1 MNICVSNIEW
11 MRRILDTSVFLFRH
25 TTQPKRCWDAHNRA
39 RNRLEHT
46 TEQAVHTTEPTCFA
60 NKRCLRIAYI
70 GNLNISKSC
79 KYTSHIQNMFFKQ
92 YAPPTK
98 LSMSG
103 YCPLTLIGCLLFSF
117 EMRHTTEPRCS
128 VVCVYTAWLCAGRL
142 GGVEGHPWYN
152 SFGLNIAYPQ
162 TKSTGARSSRFN
174 VSKMMPGPRSLHWR

>member
-1 MNICVSNIEW
+1 
-11 MRRILDTSVFLFRH
+11 MRRIYYILQYFSFG
-25 TTQPKRCWDAHNRA
+25 TQPSLNGVDISAHNRA

-79 KYTSHIQNMFFKQ
+79 KCTSHTQHKFFKH
-92 YAPPTK
+92 YASLTK
-98 LSMSG
+98 LSMSR

-128 VVCVYTAWLCAGRL
+128 VVCVYTARLCADRL
-142 GGVEGHPWYN
+142 GGVEGHPCDMV
-152 SFGLNIAYPQ
+152 LLCHTALA
-162 TKSTGARSSRFN
+162 KVRL
-174 VSKMMPGPRSLHWR
+174 KMPCETIRKLF